1 MGNDPALTISGIH
14 YMKQILAVDEID
26 GVSIKCKFLLMPS
39 LSTGFV
45 ALQFSGGIH
54 GGHTIVLC
62 EAVSPMAG
70 FTGGGLTP
78 PLESL

>member
-54 GGHTIVLC
+54 GGHMIVLVKLSRPW
-62 EAVSPMAG
+62 ADLL
-70 FTGGGLTP
+70 GGGG
-78 PLESL
+78 